1 MSTGDLRRGDLVEVR
16 PAAEILAT
24 LDFEGCLEGVPFM
37 PEMLGHVGRRFMVE
51 ARVER
56 ACDTITQKGA
66 RRMPETVL
74 LDDLRCDGSAHG
86 GCQAGCRLYWKEAWL
101 QRVSADEP
109 RAPSEPDNGLERR
122 AHASTRASWRRR
134 ARAVPL
140 PGDRAPALDRA
151 DRLVGPSLLRSRGRV
166 RERRSLAFRPRHRA
180 GGARGGAPAA
190 SPLPGPARR
199 AARRGLGLAPR
210 TGLNLG
216 PGELVR
222 VRSKEEIAQT
232 LGANGK
238 TRGLWFDPGDAPLL
252 LARRIP

>member
-1 MSTGDLRRGDLVEVR
+1 MSIGDLRRGDFVEVR

-24 LDFEGCLEGVPFM
+24 LDVNGCLEGVPFM

-101 QRVSADEP
+101 RRVAADEP
-109 RAPSEPDNGLERR
+109 QAPSGPDDGLERR
-122 AHASTRASWRRR
+122 AHASTRA
-134 ARAVPL
+134 
-140 PGDRAPALDRA
+140 A
-151 DRLVGPSLLRSRGRV
+151 DAGERELYRCQATELLRSTEPIGWWDPRSFSSRGRV
-166 RERRSLAFRPRHRA
+166 RERRFLAFRPRHRA

-190 SPLPGPARR
+190 SPLPRSARR
-199 AARRGLGLAPR
+199 AARRGLGLAAHRARPR
-210 TGLNLG
+210 PRRARAGALEG
-216 PGELVR
+216 GDR
-222 VRSKEEIAQT
+222 ADARS
-232 LGANGK
+232 
-238 TRGLWFDPGDAPLL
+238 
-252 LARRIP
+252 